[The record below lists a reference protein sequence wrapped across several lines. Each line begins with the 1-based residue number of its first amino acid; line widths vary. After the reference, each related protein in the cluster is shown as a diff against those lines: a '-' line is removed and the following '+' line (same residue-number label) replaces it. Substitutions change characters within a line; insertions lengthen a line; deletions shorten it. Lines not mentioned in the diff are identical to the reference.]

1 MMNKTNSY
9 KNHILAAVIYA
20 AVLAIYN
27 VLIFLIFDNFNEIF
41 WISYSF
47 MTASFLA
54 NIAVVMLSSKAKDA
68 EAVFMGIPLLSF
80 SVFHVVAELFASTVF
95 IIFRGSASVK
105 LTVAIQIVLLLI
117 FVIFAAAALLSKN
130 AVDTINTTVKVNSA
144 NIKGLAAD
152 VQLLEEDCIDQ
163 ELKNLLH
170 KVRDAI
176 YYSDPM
182 TNESVASIDEMI
194 KSKIT
199 ELKYLCQNNN
209 KNEAMQVCYKLHAY
223 IKERNSK
230 LMLTK

>member
-1 MMNKTNSY
+1 MKAKNY
-9 KNHILAAVIYA
+9 KNHILAAVMYA

-27 VLIFLIFDNFNEIF
+27 VLVFLIFDNYNEIF

-47 MTASFLA
+47 MTVSYLA
-54 NIAVVMLSSKAKDA
+54 NIAVVMFSSKVKDV

-80 SVFHVVAELFASTVF
+80 SVFHVIAELFASTVF
-95 IIFRGSASVK
+95 IIFRNSVSVK
-105 LTVAIQIVLLLI
+105 LTVAIQIVLLLL
-117 FVIFAAAALLSKN
+117 FVAFAAAALLSKN
-130 AVDTINTTVKVNSA
+130 AVETINKTVKVNSA
-144 NIKGLAAD
+144 NIKGLAVD
-152 VQLLEEDCIDQ
+152 VQLLEEDCIDP

-170 KVRDAI
+170 KVREAI

-209 KNEAMQVCYKLHAY
+209 KNEAMQVCYKLQSY